1 MLAAVPLCKQTVQ
14 AQFKESCKCVQS
26 QLWLLTLVLVGL
38 CTVTLPFRAVGE
50 VLDHFYDRFCDEM
63 DASTI
68 VWQLVQKKIIDDGD
82 RTQIT
87 NVQLKRRVQ
96 NHILHACLK
105 QKCTWDAFNTVCDM
119 IINESGNVPMTALGR
134 DMQRRLQTGK

>member
-1 MLAAVPLCKQTVQ
+1 M
-14 AQFKESCKCVQS
+14 
-26 QLWLLTLVLVGL
+26 LVGL

-50 VLDHFYDRFCDEM
+50 VLDHFYDQFCDEM

-119 IINESGNVPMTALGR
+119 IINVPGNVPMAALGH
-134 DMQRRLQTGK
+134 DMQSRLQTGK